1 MAVVRPEGE
10 RVRRSAQ
17 SVNRPLLRLAAA
29 TLSLCMVFGCS
40 GLPKKKSGS
49 TSTPPPNSSSEPF
62 WNDSTPAQ
70 PRTNGSTANVP
81 GPGDAVQP
89 AAARDG
95 DGSGIFA
102 GRVFDTGRS
111 QPGVVFVQVQ
121 ATDGSSPPVEVETDA
136 QGRFVIRGVSPVRT
150 YRLSARTKRDGRL
163 VSGEVVARPPD
174 TRLLIAIGDEL
185 TGGSTPPLPDST
197 NPRASTGTTPGAEL
211 GTPRSGGDY
220 YPPPTP
226 DMIAGNDFAA
236 TPRANIPAPGLPN
249 TASGANPEWARVS
262 GPVPDCLVASG
273 RVLTLRLRDPDGG
286 VWDFSQREG
295 RLVLIDLWGSW
306 CGPCLRAIPDLVRLQ
321 SQYRSKGLEVIG
333 IACERGNGEENTR
346 RVRKARQM
354 LGNVNYRLL
363 MAGEPESDPIRSQF
377 RPAGFPALYLLD
389 SDGTILW
396 RGVGTDTL
404 PELEGVIR
412 SRLDA
417 R

>member
-1 MAVVRPEGE
+1 MAAVRPEDE
-10 RVRRSAQ
+10 SVRLPALWLNHRKY
-17 SVNRPLLRLAAA
+17 RLAAV
-29 TLSLCMVFGCS
+29 SLIVCAVFGCS
-40 GLPKKKSGS
+40 SLPKKKSGNTGS
-49 TSTPPPNSSSEPF
+49 PPPNAANEPF
-62 WNDSTPAQ
+62 WNSGTPPAR
-70 PRTNGSTANVP
+70 PNAATANVP
-81 GPGDAVQP
+81 GPGEAVQP
-89 AAARDG
+89 AAAHDA
-95 DGSGIFA
+95 DQSGIFA
-102 GRVFDTGRS
+102 GRVFDTNRS

-121 ATDGSSPPVEVETDA
+121 ATDGSSPPVEVETDQ
-136 QGRFVIRGVSPVRT
+136 QGRFIIRGVSPVRT

-174 TRLLIAIGDEL
+174 TRLLIAIGEEL
-185 TGGSTPPLPDST
+185 TGSSTPPLPDAPRPTAT
-197 NPRASTGTTPGAEL
+197 NGSTPGAEL
-211 GTPRSGGDY
+211 GTPRSGGDF

-226 DMIAGNDFAA
+226 DMIASNDFAG

-249 TASGANPEWARVS
+249 TASGTNPEWARIA

-295 RLVLIDLWGSW
+295 KLVLIDLWGTW

-333 IACERGNGEENTR
+333 IACERGPGDENVR
-346 RVRKARQM
+346 RVRSARQK
-354 LGNVNYRLL
+354 LGNMNYRLL
-363 MAGEPESDPIRSQF
+363 MAGDPEQDPIRAQF

-389 SDGTILW
+389 SDGTIVW
-396 RGVGTDTL
+396 RGVGTDVL
-404 PELEGVIR
+404 PELEGIIR